1 MPSAAPG
8 GARPP
13 RDASQ
18 RSADRVA
25 RPRPQAFFEPIGVS
39 PEVHGT
45 SRRWVVALVAILV
58 VGVAGILIALR
69 WNGWLG

>member
-1 MPSAAPG
+1 MT
-8 GARPP
+8 
-13 RDASQ
+13 
-18 RSADRVA
+18 
-25 RPRPQAFFEPIGVS
+25 RPRPQPFFEPIGVS

-58 VGVAGILIALR
+58 VGVVAILIAFR